1 MNTNNEQQHMQQHTV
16 QQSNVFVQQRVFWYS
31 RRVQGACD
39 DQLPLHRSSVYDF
52 NDVYEVLR
60 FHETANKLGV
70 IWCPVCTISE
80 LINQIN

>member
-1 MNTNNEQQHMQQHTV
+1 
-16 QQSNVFVQQRVFWYS
+16 
-31 RRVQGACD
+31 
-39 DQLPLHRSSVYDF
+39 
-52 NDVYEVLR
+52 LR